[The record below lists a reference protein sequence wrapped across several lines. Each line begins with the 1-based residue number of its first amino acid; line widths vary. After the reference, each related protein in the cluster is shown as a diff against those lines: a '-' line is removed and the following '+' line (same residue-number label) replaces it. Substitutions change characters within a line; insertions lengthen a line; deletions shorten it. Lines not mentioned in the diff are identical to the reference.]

1 MNSVA
6 GYATANTVTGQ
17 KQWSQPSQLFATLF
31 GQAYMGRKVNILDIG
46 SARPGTIEFFSQFKC
61 RIQIVDIYSADF
73 LKNQAADLSP
83 KQLQKVF
90 SDYLALPKGSAI
102 DICLFWDIFN
112 YLDSNYIK
120 AFCAAL
126 KPHLHRATLGHGFGA
141 RSAETILA
149 DLEYSV
155 EGVDSFSVIQRH
167 LNRLP
172 CYPLPQATLK
182 TNLSCFSVERGT
194 LFADGRQE
202 MLLKAKL

>member
-6 GYATANTVTGQ
+6 GYATGSTVKSQ
-17 KQWSQPSQLFATLF
+17 NKWSQPSQLFATLF

-46 SARPGTIEFFSQFKC
+46 SARHATIEFFSQFKC
-61 RIQIVDIYSADF
+61 RLQVADLYNADF
-73 LKNQAADLSP
+73 LKNQSAEMSQ
-83 KQLQKVF
+83 KELQRAF
-90 SDYLALPKGSAI
+90 SDFLAIPKGSAI

-112 YLDSNYIK
+112 YLDSSYIE
-120 AFCAAL
+120 AFCAVL
-126 KPHLHRATLGHGFGA
+126 KPHLHRASRAHGFGA
-141 RSAETILA
+141 RNAETMLA

-155 EGVDSFSVIQRH
+155 EGVDSFSVSQRH

-182 TNLSCFSVERGT
+182 HHLSCFSVDRGT

-202 MLLKAKL
+202 MLLRAKL